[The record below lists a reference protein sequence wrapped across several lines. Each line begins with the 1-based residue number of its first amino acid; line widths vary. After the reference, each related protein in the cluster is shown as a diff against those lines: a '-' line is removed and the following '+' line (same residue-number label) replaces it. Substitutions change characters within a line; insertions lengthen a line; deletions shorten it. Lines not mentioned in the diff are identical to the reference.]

1 MASVYYFKI
10 VNSSWHA
17 SLLCCVKSSRP
28 NMFLPYF
35 YKQELAIATNNFSPN
50 SVINVGGFGPIYKAK
65 LSNGSTVALK
75 YLDSNA
81 FGGFGGFR
89 EFRAEMETLGKLR
102 HPNLVKLLGHCM
114 TDSCRFLVYEFIEN
128 GSLHEWLHGQQRV
141 SHQVAL
147 PWKTRIKIVKGV
159 ADALKYLHGLE
170 RPVIHR
176 DIKAGHVLLDSDF
189 EAHLA
194 DFGLARM
201 LEPSETHVSTYINA
215 GSLWYRPPEYLFD
228 RATWATLKGD
238 VYSFGVLM
246 LEIASGKP
254 PSSMDIHP
262 SFRLRLPQCAGKL
275 VAQNMH
281 MDLVDSRISRQ
292 ELKEANVMEYFMI
305 ALSCLKYDP
314 NKRPKMSE
322 VVELLNELPM

>member
-1 MASVYYFKI
+1 M
-10 VNSSWHA
+10 
-17 SLLCCVKSSRP
+17 
-28 NMFLPYF
+28 
-35 YKQELAIATNNFSPN
+35 
-50 SVINVGGFGPIYKAK
+50 
-65 LSNGSTVALK
+65 
-75 YLDSNA
+75 
-81 FGGFGGFR
+81 
-89 EFRAEMETLGKLR
+89 
-102 HPNLVKLLGHCM
+102 
-114 TDSCRFLVYEFIEN
+114 
-128 GSLHEWLHGQQRV
+128 
-141 SHQVAL
+141 

>member
-1 MASVYYFKI
+1 MLASVYYKI
-10 VNSSWHA
+10 VIA
-17 SLLCCVKSSRP
+17 GGMPLLCCVKSSRP

-35 YKQELAIATNNFSPN
+35 NMQELARATNNFSPN
-50 SVINVGGFGPIYKAK
+50 SIIHVGGFGPIYKAE

-81 FGGFGGFR
+81 FGGFR

-128 GSLHEWLHGQQRV
+128 GSLHEWLHGQV
-141 SHQVAL
+141 SHQIAFS
-147 PWKTRIKIVKGV
+147 WKTRIKIVKGV
-159 ADALKYLHGLE
+159 ADALEYLHGLE

-201 LEPSETHVSTYINA
+201 LEPSETHLSTYMDA

-238 VYSFGVLM
+238 VYSFGILM

-262 SFRLRLPQCAGKL
+262 SFRLRLPQCARKL

-292 ELKEANVMEYFMI
+292 ELKEPNVKEYLMI
-305 ALSCLKYDP
+305 ALSCLMYDP
-314 NKRPKMSE
+314 NKRPKMSK